1 VFQTTTAGLDAG
13 SFPMRLYEKA
23 KRLGTWDPSL
33 LALAAGSES
42 FDPYEVPP
50 FGLDE
55 AEFVDYATS
64 QFQKR
69 LARIEQAREHGLG
82 SIELDELEA

>member
-23 KRLGTWDPSL
+23 
-33 LALAAGSES
+33 
-42 FDPYEVPP
+42 
-50 FGLDE
+50 
-55 AEFVDYATS
+55 ATS

-69 LARIEQAREHGLG
+69 LARIERARRHGLG